1 MRSIKRSDGR
11 HRSVHPTNA
20 APVPGTTDPKSVAV
34 VGAGIMGRVLA
45 LYLVEQGHRVTLFDR
60 DPAEHGGAAAWTAAG
75 MLAPWAELES
85 AERGIFELGVRSL
98 ALWPALIERLGGD
111 VDFHQRGSLVV
122 AHPRDRVELQ
132 RFQRRLADGL
142 GSRDRLDSGNQL
154 RSLDR
159 SALATL
165 EPALAEAFDT
175 ALWLPGEAW
184 LDSRRVMA
192 ALGDFLL
199 GRGVDWRAETAVDTL
214 GPGRITTADGQFDC
228 DRVFDCRGLGA
239 AADLPSLRA
248 VRGEVLW
255 LHAPEVALSRPVRL
269 LHPRYR
275 LYLVPRRDDI
285 YVLGATQIESGDR
298 GPVTVRSQLELLSA
312 AWSLHPGFA
321 EARVIHSA
329 ANCRPALDDNLP
341 LIDERPG
348 LTRINGLFRHGYL
361 LAPALAERAAG
372 FPSLAPHWR
381 TPAHDH
387 HTAQQ

>member
-1 MRSIKRSDGR
+1 
-11 HRSVHPTNA
+11 
-20 APVPGTTDPKSVAV
+20 
-34 VGAGIMGRVLA
+34 MGRVLA
-45 LYLVEQGHRVTLFDR
+45 FYLVDQGHQVTLFDS
-60 DPAEHGGAAAWTAAG
+60 DPLDHGRAAAWTAAG

-85 AERGIFELGVRSL
+85 AERAIFELGVHSL
-98 ALWPALIERLGGD
+98 ALWPTLIERLGGD

-132 RFQRRLADGL
+132 RFQHRLADNL
-142 GSRDRLDSGNQL
+142 DRSDRLDSVNQL
-154 RSLDR
+154 QSLER
-159 SALATL
+159 SALAAL

-175 ALWLPGEAW
+175 ALWLPGEAS

-199 GRGVDWRAETAVDTL
+199 ASGVEWRAATAVDTL
-214 GPGRITTADGQFDC
+214 GPGRITTAGGPFDC
-228 DRVFDCRGLGA
+228 DWVFDCRGLGA
-239 AADLPSLRA
+239 ATDLPNLRA

-285 YVLGATQIESGDR
+285 YVLGATQIESCDR

-321 EARVIHSA
+321 EARVIHSE

-341 LIDERPG
+341 LIDQRPG

-361 LAPALAERAAG
+361 LAPALAERACQRSLFSTALEN
-372 FPSLAPHWR
+372 PS
-381 TPAHDH
+381 DDY
-387 HTAQQ
+387 HTAQR